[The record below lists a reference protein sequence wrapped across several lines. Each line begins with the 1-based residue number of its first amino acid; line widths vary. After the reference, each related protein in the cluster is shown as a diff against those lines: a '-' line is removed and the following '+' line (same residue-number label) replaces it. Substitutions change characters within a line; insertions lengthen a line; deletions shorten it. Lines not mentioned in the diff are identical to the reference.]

1 MTADVQAMYGLW
13 LREIT
18 QFLRSRSRI
27 VGWLVTPMMFLGFLA
42 FGFRGAALPGLP
54 ENVDYLQYLVPGIAG
69 FTILFSASFTG
80 LGILSDREVGFLKEI
95 LVAPVSRRA
104 IVLGWIAGGATTA
117 VIQSILIILLS
128 TLLGFRLEHLWSLPA
143 AALLLLLLAITFIGF
158 GLALASQFRNSQGF
172 GLLINFTI
180 FPLFFLSGALY
191 PIENLPWPLQSL
203 ALLNPLTYG
212 IDSLRGVLIGTMSY
226 PLIVDVSALVIAALA
241 MVVLAGT
248 FFERIEVV

>member
-1 MTADVQAMYGLW
+1 MIADMQAMYGLW
-13 LREIT
+13 QREIT
-18 QFLRSRSRI
+18 QFLRSKSRI
-27 VGWLVTPMMFLGFLA
+27 IGWLLTPLMFLIFLA

-54 ENVDYLQYLVPGIAG
+54 EDVDYLQYLVPGIAG

-95 LVAPVSRRA
+95 LVAPISRRA

-117 VIQSILIILLS
+117 VIQSTLIILLS
-128 TLLGFRLEHLWSLPA
+128 IPLGFRLASLWSLPVA
-143 AALLLLLLAITFIGF
+143 VLILLLLAMTFIGF

-191 PIENLPWPLQSL
+191 PIENLPGPLQYI

-212 IDSLRGVLIGTMSY
+212 IDALRGVLIGTMSY
-226 PLIVDVSALVIAALA
+226 SLLLDVSALVTAAIA
-241 MVVLAGT
+241 MVVIAGT
-248 FFERIEVV
+248 LFERLEVV

>member
-18 QFLRSRSRI
+18 QFLRSKSRI
-27 VGWLVTPMMFLGFLA
+27 VGWLITPLMFLGFLA
-42 FGFRGAALPGLP
+42 VGFRGAALPGVP
-54 ENVDYLQYLVPGIAG
+54 ENIEYVQYLVPGIAG

-104 IVLGWIAGGATTA
+104 IVLGWIAGGAPTA
-117 VIQSILIILLS
+117 VIQSTLLILLS
-128 TLLGFRLEHLWSLPA
+128 IPLGFRLASAWALPVA
-143 AALLLLLLAITFIGF
+143 VLILLLLAMTFIGF

-191 PIENLPWPLQSL
+191 PIENLPEPVQYL

-212 IDSLRGVLIGTMSY
+212 IDALRGVLIGTMAYS
-226 PLIVDVSALVIAALA
+226 LLLDVSALLVAATA
-241 MVVLAGT
+241 MVVVAGT
-248 FFERIEVV
+248 LFERLEVV